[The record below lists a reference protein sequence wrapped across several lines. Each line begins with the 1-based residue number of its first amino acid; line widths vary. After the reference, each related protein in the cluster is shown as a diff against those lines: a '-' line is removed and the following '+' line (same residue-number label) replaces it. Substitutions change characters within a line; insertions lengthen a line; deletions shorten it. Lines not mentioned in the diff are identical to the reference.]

1 MTICLEIEENL
12 VKLASQVSGLPTGK
26 EAVEA
31 ALRLLIGSRTQDQ
44 FQTLPIDFR
53 EMSEL
58 SATPGDLT
66 AVTTLTDWSNE
77 PFIGMWKDREEMKD
91 SMAWVRQLRGHRLPK
106 SEDLDNG
113 PI

>member
-31 ALRLLIGSRTQDQ
+31 ALRLLTSHGVQQWSEDQ
-44 FQTLPIDFR
+44 PQNLPIAFHKV
-53 EMSEL
+53 SEK
-58 SATPGDLT
+58 SSMPGGLT

-77 PFIGMWKDREEMKD
+77 PFIGMWKNHKEMKD
-91 SMAWVRQLRGHRLPK
+91 SVEWVRQLRRNEWSRFK
-106 SEDLDNG
+106 
-113 PI
+113 

>member
-31 ALRLLIGSRTQDQ
+31 VLRLLTSNRVQPWSEDQ
-44 FQTLPIDFR
+44 PQTLPIAFH
-53 EMSEL
+53 ESKQ
-58 SATPGDLT
+58 SSTPGDLT

-77 PFIGMWKDREEMKD
+77 PFIGMWRTRKDMQD
-91 SMAWVRQLRGHRLPK
+91 SAAWVQNLRQREWERGA
-106 SEDLDNG
+106 
-113 PI
+113 